1 MIPTPI
7 LTVLSTFR
15 KNGVQTLLMGGQ
27 ACVFYG
33 AAQVSKDVD
42 LALLAEPANIERLRL
57 ALKELAAERI
67 AVPPFDPA
75 LFERRHAIHFRC
87 HAPGVEELRIDLM
100 SKLRLLDD
108 FPVLWERRTTFV
120 DEGGNEFN
128 LLSVPDLVRSKKT
141 SRNKDWPVIELLVNI
156 HIHENLA
163 APQPDWLRFW
173 FSECRTPTELV
184 MLARRFPAE
193 SRALSTS
200 RPLLGLAMAG
210 DTTALIPALDAEM
223 RAEQAKDRSYWEP
236 VKRELEA
243 MRLEEAR
250 AKRSA
255 KESSGSG
262 PQPAA

>member
-1 MIPTPI
+1 LIPTPI

-75 LFERRHAIHFRC
+75 LFDRGHAIHFRC
-87 HAPGVEELRIDLM
+87 HAPGVEELRVDLM

-108 FPVLWERRTTFV
+108 FTRLWERRTTFG
-120 DEGGNEFN
+120 DNEGNEFN

-141 SRNKDWPVIELLVNI
+141 ARNKDWPVLELLVNI
-156 HIHENLA
+156 HIHENLTA
-163 APQPDWLRFW
+163 AQPDWIGFW
-173 FSECRTPTELV
+173 LSECRTPRQLV
-184 MLARRFPAE
+184 SLARRFPAE
-193 SRALSTS
+193 CRALTAA
-200 RPLLGLAMAG
+200 RPLLAHALAG
-210 DTTALIPALDAEM
+210 NETALIPALDAEM
-223 RAEQAKDRSYWEP
+223 RAEQAVDRAYWEP
-236 VKRELEA
+236 VRRELEA
-243 MRLEEAR
+243 MRFDEAR
-250 AKRSA
+250 K
-255 KESSGSG
+255 KGS
-262 PQPAA
+262 PT

>member
-42 LALLAEPANIERLRL
+42 LALLAEPANLERLRL

-75 LFERRHAIHFRC
+75 LFDRGHAIHFRC
-87 HAPGVEELRIDLM
+87 HAPGVEELRVDLM

-108 FPVLWERRTTFV
+108 FTVLWERRTTFAD
-120 DEGGNEFN
+120 DEGNEFN

-141 SRNKDWPVIELLVNI
+141 ARNKDWPVLELLVNI

-163 APQPDWLRFW
+163 DAQPDWIRFW
-173 FSECRTPTELV
+173 LSECRTPVQLV
-184 MLARRFPAE
+184 SLARRFPAE
-193 SRALSTS
+193 CGALTDA
-200 RPLLGLAMAG
+200 RPLLAYALAG
-210 DTTALIPALDAEM
+210 NENALISALDAEM
-223 RAEQAKDRSYWEP
+223 RAEQAVDRAYWAP
-236 VKRELEA
+236 VRRELEA
-243 MRLEEAR
+243 MRFDEAR
-250 AKRSA
+250 KNRSQA
-255 KESSGSG
+255 
-262 PQPAA
+262 